1 MATLEL
7 EQKTNDG
14 RESSAPKLEL
24 TRVIRAS
31 RAKVYEAWTRPEI
44 LQKWHAPGEMN
55 FVSATLDVREGGA
68 YEILS
73 EGMMCAKE
81 GMTEEDR
88 RRQVA
93 LRGQYVRVIPNELLQ
108 FTWTGSWAPMETSMV
123 TVFLRDVEGGTEI
136 RLRHEQFATESS
148 RDGHGMGWES
158 LFGKLAAAIED

>member
-7 EQKTNDG
+7 EQKKDDG
-14 RESSAPKLEL
+14 RESNAPKLEL

-44 LQKWHAPGEMN
+44 LKKWYAPGEMN

-68 YEILS
+68 YEVSTQGVI
-73 EGMMCAKE
+73 CATE

-88 RRQVA
+88 KRQVTVS
-93 LRGQYVRVIPNELLQ
+93 GQYRRVIPNELLQ
-108 FTWTGSWAPMETSMV
+108 FTWTGSWAPTETSMV

-136 RLRHEQFATESS
+136 RLRHEQFATENS
-148 RDGHGMGWES
+148 RDGHVMGWES
-158 LFGKLAAAIED
+158 LLGKLAAALDS